1 MRNYYNQSFFIIIM
15 SDTTNIFDLPTDPAA
30 GGNIN
35 IKATENV
42 LPNQQQQQPTNVTLD
57 QTTISQIVNGLQQA
71 SINGATKLP
80 SRDIPINTNNLSND
94 PQVQPNYIPQIQH
107 QHQNNDYITD
117 YENTPNIIQNY
128 NNSYNRNNS
137 LDEMYNEIQMPLL
150 IALMFLLF
158 QLPFFRKFLYSY
170 FPILFFNDGNLNI
183 KGFIFISV
191 LFGIFYY
198 FLNKIVSHFAVV

>member
-1 MRNYYNQSFFIIIM
+1 LRNYYNQSFFIIIM

-30 GGNIN
+30 SGGNIN
-35 IKATENV
+35 IKAIENV
-42 LPNQQQQQPTNVTLD
+42 LPGQTQIPQTNVSLD

-80 SRDIPINTNNLSND
+80 SRDIPINTNSLSND
-94 PQVQPNYIPQIQH
+94 PQVQPNYIPQTQC
-107 QHQNNDYITD
+107 NDYITD
-117 YENTPNIIQNY
+117 YKNTSNMIQDYNNNY
-128 NNSYNRNNS
+128 NRDNS

-170 FPILFFNDGNLNI
+170 LPILFVNDGNLNI
-183 KGFIFISV
+183 KGFIFISI
-191 LFGIFYY
+191 LSGIFYY
-198 FLNKIVSHFAVV
+198 FLNKVVAYFTVV

>member
-1 MRNYYNQSFFIIIM
+1 MS
-15 SDTTNIFDLPTDPAA
+15 SDTTNIYDLPTDPAS

-35 IKATENV
+35 IKAIESNLNV
-42 LPNQQQQQPTNVTLD
+42 QQQQLPTNVTLD
-57 QTTISQIVNGLQQA
+57 QTTISQIVSGLQQA

-94 PQVQPNYIPQIQH
+94 PQVQPNYIPEIQN
-107 QHQNNDYITD
+107 QNNDYISE
-117 YENTPNIIQNY
+117 YNTVPDIIQNY
-128 NNSYNRNNS
+128 NNSYNKNNS
-137 LDEMYNEIQMPLL
+137 LDEMYNEMQMPLL

-170 FPILFFNDGNLNI
+170 FPVLFLNDGNLNI

-198 FLNKIVSHFAVV
+198 FLNKIVTHFTVV

>member
-1 MRNYYNQSFFIIIM
+1 M

-183 KGFIFISV
+183 KGFIFISI

>member
-1 MRNYYNQSFFIIIM
+1 M

-30 GGNIN
+30 GGGSIN

-42 LPNQQQQQPTNVTLD
+42 LQNQSQGSQTNVTLD

-94 PQVQPNYIPQIQH
+94 PQIQPNYIPLVQS
-107 QHQNNDYITD
+107 NDYITD

-128 NNSYNRNNS
+128 NNNYNRNNS

-170 FPILFFNDGNLNI
+170 LPILFVNDGNLNI
-183 KGFIFISV
+183 KGFIFISI

-198 FLNKIVSHFAVV
+198 FLNKVVAHFTVV

>member
-1 MRNYYNQSFFIIIM
+1 LRNYYNQSFFIIIM

-42 LPNQQQQQPTNVTLD
+42 LPNQQQQPTNVTLD

-128 NNSYNRNNS
+128 NNTYNRNNS

-198 FLNKIVSHFAVV
+198 FLNKIVSHFATL

>member
-1 MRNYYNQSFFIIIM
+1 MS
-15 SDTTNIFDLPTDPAA
+15 SDTTNIYDLPTDPAS

-35 IKATENV
+35 IKAIESNLNV
-42 LPNQQQQQPTNVTLD
+42 QQQQLPTNVTLD
-57 QTTISQIVNGLQQA
+57 QTTISQIVSGLQQA

-94 PQVQPNYIPQIQH
+94 PQVQPNYIPEIQN
-107 QHQNNDYITD
+107 QNNDYISE
-117 YENTPNIIQNY
+117 YNTVPDIIQNY
-128 NNSYNRNNS
+128 NNSYNKNNS

-170 FPILFFNDGNLNI
+170 FPVLFLNDGNLNI

-198 FLNKIVSHFAVV
+198 FLNKIVGHFTVV

>member
-1 MRNYYNQSFFIIIM
+1 M

-30 GGNIN
+30 SGGNIN
-35 IKATENV
+35 IKAIENV
-42 LPNQQQQQPTNVTLD
+42 LPGQTQIPQTNVSLD

-80 SRDIPINTNNLSND
+80 SRDIPINTNSLSND
-94 PQVQPNYIPQIQH
+94 PQVQPNYIPQTQC
-107 QHQNNDYITD
+107 NDYITD
-117 YENTPNIIQNY
+117 YKNTSNMIQDYNNNY
-128 NNSYNRNNS
+128 NRDNS

-170 FPILFFNDGNLNI
+170 LPILFVNDGNLNI
-183 KGFIFISV
+183 KGFIFISI
-191 LFGIFYY
+191 LSGIFYY
-198 FLNKIVSHFAVV
+198 FLNKVVAYFTVV

>member
-1 MRNYYNQSFFIIIM
+1 MS
-15 SDTTNIFDLPTDPAA
+15 SDTTNIYDLPTDPTS

-35 IKATENV
+35 IKAIESNLNV
-42 LPNQQQQQPTNVTLD
+42 QQQQLPTNVTLD
-57 QTTISQIVNGLQQA
+57 QTTISQIVSGLQQA

-94 PQVQPNYIPQIQH
+94 PQVQPNYIPEIQN
-107 QHQNNDYITD
+107 QNNDYISE
-117 YENTPNIIQNY
+117 YNTVPDIIQNY
-128 NNSYNRNNS
+128 NNSYNKNNS

-170 FPILFFNDGNLNI
+170 FPVLFLNDGNLNI

-198 FLNKIVSHFAVV
+198 FLNKIVAHFTVV

>member
-1 MRNYYNQSFFIIIM
+1 M
-15 SDTTNIFDLPTDPAA
+15 SDTTNIFDLPTDPAT

-137 LDEMYNEIQMPLL
+137 LDEMYSEIQMPLL

-183 KGFIFISV
+183 KGFIFISI
-191 LFGIFYY
+191 LFGILYY

>member
-1 MRNYYNQSFFIIIM
+1 MS

-30 GGNIN
+30 GGGNIS
-35 IKATENV
+35 IKAIDNILQNQSQ
-42 LPNQQQQQPTNVTLD
+42 LPQTNVTLD
-57 QTTISQIVNGLQQA
+57 QTTISQIVNGLQNA

-94 PQVQPNYIPQIQH
+94 PQVQPNYIPHI
-107 QHQNNDYITD
+107 QNNDYIKE
-117 YENTPNIIQNY
+117 YENSSNIIENY
-128 NNSYNRNNS
+128 NSSYNRNNS

-170 FPILFFNDGNLNI
+170 LPVLFVNDGNLNI
-183 KGFIFISV
+183 KGFIFISI

-198 FLNKIVSHFAVV
+198 FLNKVVTHFTIV

>member
-1 MRNYYNQSFFIIIM
+1 MS
-15 SDTTNIFDLPTDPAA
+15 SDTTNIYDLPTDPAS

-35 IKATENV
+35 IKASEGNLNV
-42 LPNQQQQQPTNVTLD
+42 QQQQLPTNVTLD
-57 QTTISQIVNGLQQA
+57 QTTISQIVSGLQQA

-94 PQVQPNYIPQIQH
+94 PQVQPNYIPEIQN
-107 QHQNNDYITD
+107 QNNDYISE
-117 YENTPNIIQNY
+117 YNTVPDIIQNY
-128 NNSYNRNNS
+128 NNSYNKNNS
-137 LDEMYNEIQMPLL
+137 LDEMYNEMQMPLL

-170 FPILFFNDGNLNI
+170 FPVLFLNDGNLNI

-198 FLNKIVSHFAVV
+198 FLNKIVTHFTVV